1 MSFYSQRKDV
11 SFRLG
16 RQKRNKKKAKLGS
29 CVYMSSFGYKICTLK
44 LSPFIIVIRDGG
56 STYSG
61 N

>member
-1 MSFYSQRKDV
+1 MSVFDLADKNV
-11 SFRLG
+11 T
-16 RQKRNKKKAKLGS
+16 KKKAKLGS